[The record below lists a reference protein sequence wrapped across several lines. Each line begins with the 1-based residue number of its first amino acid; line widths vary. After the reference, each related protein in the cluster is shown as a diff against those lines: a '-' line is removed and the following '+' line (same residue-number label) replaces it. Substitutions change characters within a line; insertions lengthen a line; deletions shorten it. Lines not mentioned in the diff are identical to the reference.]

1 MNIESN
7 KTIGR
12 SLAGTGNRIMQV
24 DEDGLESATEPII
37 TGKLSDVTAIILLTN
52 ATNWNSLGAYIGTA
66 ITGTFE
72 GQYYSDSIYY
82 FYAYSD
88 NAWIR
93 KTITL
98 QSTISSTFVL
108 TGLGGKVALFYDSAT
123 GESGLAC
130 LEIAREALVKGNTTC
145 YLIGGTSGKV
155 SKVPTSGASHS
166 MPAGVALT
174 AASGDGATFWNAKTG
189 LVQVLPESG
198 VTAAMGNVIVSSTNE
213 AGKVAQYSTVPTS
226 DHWDELG
233 HWTQTG
239 SGAGVLT
246 LASIHFN

>member
-1 MNIESN
+1 MNLEPNIIKLN
-7 KTIGR
+7 GKIALWYNPT
-12 SLAGTGNRIMQV
+12 TG
-24 DEDGLESATEPII
+24 
-37 TGKLSDVTAIILLTN
+37 
-52 ATNWNSLGAYIGTA
+52 
-66 ITGTFE
+66 
-72 GQYYSDSIYY
+72 DSCI
-82 FYAYSD
+82 
-88 NAWIR
+88 
-93 KTITL
+93 
-98 QSTISSTFVL
+98 
-108 TGLGGKVALFYDSAT
+108 
-123 GESGLAC
+123 AC
-130 LEIAREALVKGNTTC
+130 LEIASEAIVKGNTTC

-174 AASGDGATFWNAKTG
+174 AASGNGATFWNAKTG

-213 AGKVAQYSTVPTS
+213 AGKVAQYSTVPVN